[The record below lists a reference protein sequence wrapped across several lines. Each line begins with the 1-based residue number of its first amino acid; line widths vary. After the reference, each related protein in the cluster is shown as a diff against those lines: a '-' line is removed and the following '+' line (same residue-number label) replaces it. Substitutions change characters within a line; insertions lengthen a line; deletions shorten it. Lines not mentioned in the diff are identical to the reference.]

1 MICKRDL
8 SLAALVLELSN
19 KPTRGNQR
27 VSEIGLFSLGLDAR
41 RWKTGKDE
49 HVPSPPLPT
58 SPGLPRCWNF
68 CWLIVRPMIRDQSS
82 AFEQRQLHS
91 P

>member
-58 SPGLPRCWNF
+58 SPGLPRRWNF
-68 CWLIVRPMIRDQSS
+68 LLAD
-82 AFEQRQLHS
+82 RQTNDTRSVLRL
-91 P
+91 